1 MMQSNPKSE
10 YIFSR
15 SNGKPFKSIQTIFR
29 VAAEKAGIP
38 DISPHAMRHTFA
50 TRLGQSGASWREILE
65 LVRWADI
72 RMVQRYSNVSERN
85 KREAIQRLSN
95 NSPQVIP
102 SQENTKEKS
111 YPKPV
116 AAND

>member
-1 MMQSNPKSE
+1 
-10 YIFSR
+10 
-15 SNGKPFKSIQTIFR
+15 
-29 VAAEKAGIP
+29 
-38 DISPHAMRHTFA
+38 
-50 TRLGQSGASWREILE
+50 
-65 LVRWADI
+65 
-72 RMVQRYSNVSERN
+72 MVQRYSNVSERN